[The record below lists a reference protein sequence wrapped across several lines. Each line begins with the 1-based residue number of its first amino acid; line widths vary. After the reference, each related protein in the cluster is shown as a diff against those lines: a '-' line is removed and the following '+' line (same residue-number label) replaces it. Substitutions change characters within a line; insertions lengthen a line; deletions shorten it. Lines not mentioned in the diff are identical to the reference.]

1 MLSQLV
7 LAVVYIATRVIHSNM
22 EIAKEYENYIALVQ
36 DCRAC
41 VTIKPRYAEII
52 NTQEKPSIEFEVLKK
67 WIPRKVKCLLIA
79 ESPPRKPPLYF
90 YNDKTMGN
98 LKTELF
104 KLLGIESDTILSRL
118 TEFKERGFFLIDT
131 VKCRCDKRGR
141 STIPSPIV
149 RTCARKFLQNEISFL
164 KPRKICVVG
173 RTALTGLGE
182 VEEFE
187 ELKKYSIRDDCG
199 KQLNLHGYDL
209 VLCLFP
215 NLMNKPYYPKIKAVL
230 DACM

>member
-1 MLSQLV
+1 MYTQ
-7 LAVVYIATRVIHSNM
+7 
-22 EIAKEYENYIALVQ
+22 YENHVALTQ
-36 DCRAC
+36 NCRAC
-41 VTIKPRYAEII
+41 VKTRPRYAKIV
-52 NTQEKPSIEFEVLKK
+52 NSQEKPSIEFKVFKR
-67 WIPRKVKCLLIA
+67 WIPQEVKCLLIA
-79 ESPPRKPPLYF
+79 ESPPRLPPFYF

-131 VKCRCDKRGR
+131 VKCRCNKRGR

-149 RTCARKFLQNEISFL
+149 RTCARKFLQSEISFL
-164 KPRKICVVG
+164 KPRKICILG

-182 VEEFE
+182 VEGFE
-187 ELKKYSIRDDCG
+187 ELKEFGVRGDCG
-199 KQLNLHGYDL
+199 RQLNLCGYDV

-215 NLMNKPYYPKIKAVL
+215 NLMNKRYYPKIKDAL
-230 DACM
+230 DACYG